1 MIGTLIGHW
10 IVVRCLNA
18 TVKFSPWPYKFFLL
32 FFFALNNAFFK
43 NISPPVTNSVK
54 IEKGLKMAYVSE
66 RISRTELG
74 CLFAAHVS
82 KSKYDIFDW
91 ITTGVFSAY
100 DIIIANVH
108 LIENLTESHSFLWFM
123 QRNKMQLRGNNK
135 VLLPEEGWLLSTAIQ
150 STILECAFYPPHLH
164 QEHLGRPSSPPWQIL
179 WQSDHFFLLQSR
191 TPKDKM

>member
-18 TVKFSPWPYKFFLL
+18 TVKFSPWPYKFLSPIFLYQL
-32 FFFALNNAFFK
+32 MLFFK
-43 NISPPVTNSVK
+43 NISPPLTNSVK
-54 IEKGLKMAYVSE
+54 IEKRLKMAYVSE

-74 CLFAAHVS
+74 WLFAAHVS
-82 KSKYDIFDW
+82 KSKYNFFDW
-91 ITTGVFSAY
+91 ITTGGFSTY
-100 DIIIANVH
+100 DISIPNVH
-108 LIENLTESHSFLWFM
+108 LIENLIKGHYFLWFM

-135 VLLPEEGWLLSTAIQ
+135 VLLPEEGWLLSTVIQ

-179 WQSDHFFLLQSR
+179 W
-191 TPKDKM
+191 